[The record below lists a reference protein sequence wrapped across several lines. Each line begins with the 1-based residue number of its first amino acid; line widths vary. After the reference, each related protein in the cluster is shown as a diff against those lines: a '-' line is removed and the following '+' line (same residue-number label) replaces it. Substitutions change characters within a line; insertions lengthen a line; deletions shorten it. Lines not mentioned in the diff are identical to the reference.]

1 MKFEL
6 LPVLD
11 KMVELY
17 QHPATFERFKQ
28 YLKLLSGDTNND
40 LELPIGAYNPM
51 GKEHV
56 LHKIEHMRSLKTE
69 QLAAEIIG
77 ELNKTITDLHGDDVF
92 KVILCLSDDLKGG
105 WTNRYT
111 SDYDSKFKLNALVTR
126 KFCTPIFWTGEEI
139 YDSTILS
146 RTAEYCCRTVC
157 WLQHPKPETLEEH
170 VLQESRVAD
179 MMKKIVICPGGPPEP
194 VPHDIASFYEANK
207 TSTNYL
213 AIFNFLYGDE
223 AAASLGY
230 QPLGISEAFAGY
242 KFATAL
248 AALPAKP

>member
-17 QHPATFERFKQ
+17 EQPATFERFKQ

-40 LELPIGAYNPM
+40 LDLPIGAYNPM
-51 GKEHV
+51 GKDHV
-56 LHKIEHMRSLKTE
+56 LHKIQDMRALNAE
-69 QLAAEIIG
+69 QLAIDAIDMV
-77 ELNKTITDLHGDDVF
+77 NNITEGSNSDGVF

-139 YDSTILS
+139 YNGTITARTVEYCF
-146 RTAEYCCRTVC
+146 RTAC
-157 WLQHPKPETLEEH
+157 WLQHPKPATLEEH
-170 VLQESRVAD
+170 VLQESRVVA
-179 MMKKIVICPGGPPEP
+179 MMKKILSSVEEP
-194 VPHDIASFYEANK
+194 SKLLSPDVASFYEANK

-213 AIFNFLYGDE
+213 TIFNFLYGDE

-230 QPLGISEAFAGY
+230 QPLGIKEAFAGY
-242 KFATAL
+242 KFAATL
-248 AALPAKP
+248 AKEQNE